1 MKSVALLALAVLYL
15 HSGSA
20 LSATG
25 TASEAGYQEII
36 KTVAELHPVT
46 FKAAH

>member
-25 TASEAGYQEII
+25 TASEQGIR
-36 KTVAELHPVT
+36 K
-46 FKAAH
+46 